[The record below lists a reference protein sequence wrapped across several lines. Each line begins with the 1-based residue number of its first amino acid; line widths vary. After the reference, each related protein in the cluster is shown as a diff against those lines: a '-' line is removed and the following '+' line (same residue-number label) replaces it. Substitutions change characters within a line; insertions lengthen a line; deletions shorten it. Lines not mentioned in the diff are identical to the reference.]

1 MICTQHVIV
10 VWTHTHTHTCTHTDT
25 LTNGMHSQWHQRGDR
40 LVAGRSSEGS
50 VISVTQTVQLQGN
63 VNENSDINPWIGY
76 IHNISNICTELWGD
90 VVWSGWGVVHARK
103 LARRHEAP

>member
-1 MICTQHVIV
+1 MLSLCGHTH
-10 VWTHTHTHTCTHTDT
+10 THTHTHTCTRTDT

-63 VNENSDINPWIGY
+63 VNENSDINPRIGY
-76 IHNISNICTELWGD
+76 IHNISNICTELWCSVG
-90 VVWSGWGVVHARK
+90 WSGVG
-103 LARRHEAP
+103 